1 MKGLEEYKAMAV
13 KPLLRKG
20 SQSWEES
27 KTRTLDSEEK
37 AFTGNCVNVLKND
50 FEIKF
55 NTPTPECDHVKAALY
70 AYSALD
76 AYASKQ
82 LDKKSLSDYGSYMIF
97 SVREKRMKNKQKQ
110 NLTAALQEEAFGVF

>member
-27 KTRTLDSEEK
+27 KIRTLDSEEK
-37 AFTGNCVNVLKND
+37 AFTGNCVNALKND
-50 FEIKF
+50 FEIKP
-55 NTPTPECDHVKAALY
+55 NMPTPECDHVKAALY

-76 AYASKQ
+76 ACSSKQ
-82 LDKKSLSDYGSYMIF
+82 FDKKSLSDYGSYMIF
-97 SVREKRMKNKQKQ
+97 SVREKRMKNKQTQ
-110 NLTAALQEEAFGVF
+110 NLTAALQEEVFGVF